1 MDITIA
7 MSETILGIGNMSAS
21 QMQAQSEKLK
31 KTQKNLKKIE
41 KSAIPG
47 LDRMMGLIKSVELR
61 NRIIIAFVIA
71 LCLAFFIY
79 AQFLKPVVELSASM
93 TEPINPKGIRTS
105 GGASVQQIPGEQ
117 SNSIV
122 NQ

>member
-1 MDITIA
+1 M
-7 MSETILGIGNMSAS
+7 
-21 QMQAQSEKLK
+21 
-31 KTQKNLKKIE
+31 
-41 KSAIPG
+41 PG

-79 AQFLKPVVELSASM
+79 AQFLKPVVELSTSM
-93 TEPINPKGIRTS
+93 TDPINPKGIRTS
-105 GGASVQQIPGEQ
+105 GVATVQQIPGEQ

>member
-1 MDITIA
+1 
-7 MSETILGIGNMSAS
+7 
-21 QMQAQSEKLK
+21 
-31 KTQKNLKKIE
+31 
-41 KSAIPG
+41 
-47 LDRMMGLIKSVELR
+47 MMGLIKSVEFR

-79 AQFLKPVVELSASM
+79 VQFLRPVVELSASM
-93 TEPINPKGIRTS
+93 TEPINPQGIRTS
-105 GGASVQQIPGEQ
+105 GGANVLQIPGEQ

>member
-1 MDITIA
+1 M
-7 MSETILGIGNMSAS
+7 
-21 QMQAQSEKLK
+21 
-31 KTQKNLKKIE
+31 
-41 KSAIPG
+41 PG

-79 AQFLKPVVELSASM
+79 AQFLKPVVELSTSM
-93 TEPINPKGIRTS
+93 TDPINPKGISTS
-105 GGASVQQIPGEQ
+105 GGATVQQIPGEQ

>member
-1 MDITIA
+1 
-7 MSETILGIGNMSAS
+7 
-21 QMQAQSEKLK
+21 
-31 KTQKNLKKIE
+31 
-41 KSAIPG
+41 
-47 LDRMMGLIKSVELR
+47 MMGLIKSVELR

-79 AQFLKPVVELSASM
+79 AQFLKPVVELSTSM
-93 TEPINPKGIRTS
+93 ADPINPKGIRTS
-105 GGASVQQIPGEQ
+105 GGATVQQIPGEQ

>member
-1 MDITIA
+1 M
-7 MSETILGIGNMSAS
+7 
-21 QMQAQSEKLK
+21 
-31 KTQKNLKKIE
+31 
-41 KSAIPG
+41 PG
-47 LDRMMGLIKSVELR
+47 LDRIMGMIKSVELR

-79 AQFLKPVVELSASM
+79 AQFLKPVVELSASIT

-105 GGASVQQIPGEQ
+105 GGATVQQIPGEQ